1 MEGEISKKNDCMK
14 YCYSRYEGALES
26 VFGRLGIVINRVPV
40 LIMIS
45 CIFVNCVLMVGFLRI
60 ESENDV
66 EVLYTPHDSQSSKD
80 RAFLK
85 SHFQD
90 PTVQNFMQYQ
100 LPDFGRYADV
110 IVMSKEGT
118 SMKSNVFFGELREI
132 DKFIKKS
139 VLLAGNNGSLNY
151 LEDVCAIQFGQCSVF
166 GDVVLTQQFEQDF
179 LSNNVTFP
187 SYNGTLLSP
196 ILASSESKNGLLLS
210 AKGVKLRYYLRQNTT
225 FSFQWEVNFLSKMPE
240 FKTNYTELSYS
251 TSVSL
256 GIELEKNTNGDIL
269 FFSLTFT
276 IMLTYAS
283 FASASSILECNNI
296 ANRILLGL
304 AGVLAPILA
313 IGSAIGFVSA
323 IGIQF
328 TSIVG
333 VMPFLVI
340 GNYYFLFNHLF
351 NYYQMF
357 YPSSQN
363 VDRQM
368 VLLHFLHKIMY
379 EKQRS
384 TVYLV

>member
-1 MEGEISKKNDCMK
+1 MKEKESKKKDCLR
-14 YCYSRYEGALES
+14 YCYRRYEGALES
-26 VFGRLGIVINRVPV
+26 AFGRLGCAINTSPV

-45 CIFVNCVLMVGFLRI
+45 CIFVNCGFMVGLLRLV
-60 ESENDV
+60 SENDV
-66 EVLYTPHDSQSSKD
+66 EVLYTPQDSQSSKD

-85 SHFQD
+85 SHFPD

-110 IVMSKEGT
+110 IVMSKNRA
-118 SMKSNVFFGELREI
+118 SMKSNVFFEELREI
-132 DKFIKKS
+132 DNFIKRS
-139 VLLAGNNGSLNY
+139 VFITGNNKTLSFFK
-151 LEDVCAIQFGQCSVF
+151 DVCAIQFGHCSVF
-166 GDVVLTQQFEQDF
+166 GDVVLTDQFEQDF

-187 SYNGTLLSP
+187 SYNGTFLTP
-196 ILASSESKNGLLLS
+196 VLASSDSKNGLLLS
-210 AKGVKLRYYLRQNTT
+210 ANGVKLRYYLRQKDT
-225 FSFQWEVNFLSKMPE
+225 FSSQWEVDFLSKILE
-240 FKTNYTELSYS
+240 FKTNYTEFSYS
-251 TSVSL
+251 TSESL

-283 FASASSILECNNI
+283 FASASSLLECNNI

-340 GNYYFLFNHLF
+340 GNYYFYYVTNASITKFFNPVLKLSIDKWSSYIFSFAAKIIHLKH
-351 NYYQMF
+351 N
-357 YPSSQN
+357 
-363 VDRQM
+363 R
-368 VLLHFLHKIMY
+368 
-379 EKQRS
+379 
-384 TVYLV
+384 